1 MSKQLCAVKKR
12 LQSTYAGTSWWW
24 YYCGS
29 SSFKALIL
37 TWILLCSEFRIVL
50 QKQKKLFWSTLV
62 SIDHPSKYTDCV
74 LPIIDQSVS
83 IESII
88 STILSRLSSPA
99 SAPYLSSTPDCLHQH
114 HTLIQQVG
122 LVQCW
127 EGIFCVCNCIQLLF
141 HFGWVL
147 KLGGCSQWEISYQ
160 TLHLNGPTASTACKF
175 SSLSGSW

>member
-29 SSFKALIL
+29 SSVKALIL

-122 LVQCW
+122 LVHCW
-127 EGIFCVCNCIQLLF
+127 VGIFLCLQLYPIIVPL
-141 HFGWVL
+141 W
-147 KLGGCSQWEISYQ
+147 LGVKTRRLLPVRDLLSNFTSKWAHSK
-160 TLHLNGPTASTACKF
+160 H
-175 SSLSGSW
+175 SLQI